1 MILRGKYNGAKM
13 STEAL
18 DLHLIIYTSSSFGDK
33 LMSSIFFS
41 IDRLKALFQIE
52 KIFTTLISH
61 PKYRA
66 FGRVYL
72 VFIKFYADEILKVKK
87 ER

>member
-1 MILRGKYNGAKM
+1 M

-41 IDRLKALFQIE
+41 IDRLKSLISIE

-61 PKYRA
+61 PKYFA
-66 FGRVYL
+66 FY
-72 VFIKFYADEILKVKK
+72 IQILKISNFVNFKIFL
-87 ER
+87 EF